1 MTKAGV
7 ILPPANML
15 MREPEKKNCME
26 KKCTVTSTLAAT
38 EVAAYL
44 NSERAFW

>member
-1 MTKAGV
+1 MTKAGA

-15 MREPEKKNCME
+15 MREPEKKTAWK

-44 NSERAFW
+44 NSEHAFW